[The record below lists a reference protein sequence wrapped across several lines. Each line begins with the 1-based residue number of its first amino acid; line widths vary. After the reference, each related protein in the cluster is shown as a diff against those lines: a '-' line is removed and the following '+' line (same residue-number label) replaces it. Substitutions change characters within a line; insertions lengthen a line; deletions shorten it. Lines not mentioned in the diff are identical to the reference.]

1 MIFPNPLTGATLL
14 FLLATETGAAAVPVQ
29 ERAGAGCGIVRDFKG
44 DTHTGKTIES
54 GGLQRVYDV
63 YLPPNYDEV
72 CALQIQG
79 ELWERVLTVVVEHA
93 NSPNHLLPRRQR
105 QFSQATRPRP
115 LR

>member
-14 FLLATETGAAAVPVQ
+14 FLLATETGAAAVPLQ

-72 CALQIQG
+72 GAPS
-79 ELWERVLTVVVEHA
+79 RRNVSLTG
-93 NSPNHLLPRRQR
+93 
-105 QFSQATRPRP
+105 F
-115 LR
+115 

>member
-1 MIFPNPLTGATLL
+1 MIFPHPLTGVTAVL
-14 FLLATETGAAAVPVQ
+14 LLAVETGAASVPLQ

-72 CALQIQG
+72 RRTA
-79 ELWERVLTVVVEHA
+79 EERCWY
-93 NSPNHLLPRRQR
+93 
-105 QFSQATRPRP
+105 
-115 LR
+115 